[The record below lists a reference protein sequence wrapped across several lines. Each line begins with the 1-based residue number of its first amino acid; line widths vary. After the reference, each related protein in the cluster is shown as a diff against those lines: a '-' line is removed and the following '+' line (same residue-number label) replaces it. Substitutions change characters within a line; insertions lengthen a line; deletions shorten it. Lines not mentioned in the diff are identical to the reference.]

1 MKARVVSLEIKVVLR
16 TVLVLIHLIQD
27 AILVRKASLEL
38 EAVLREESC
47 ALQRGTIGNESCTAV
62 ISCIEQNGII
72 GDESCTCTG
81 GSSCDYK
88 AGIIGNGSCIV
99 PNSCK
104 QQLYREQ
111 FLSSSVWHH
120 W

>member
-27 AILVRKASLEL
+27 AILFRKASLELEL

-72 GDESCTCTG
+72 GDESCTG
-81 GSSCDYK
+81 GSSCDYQ
-88 AGIIGNGSCIV
+88 AGIIGNGS
-99 PNSCK
+99 
-104 QQLYREQ
+104 
-111 FLSSSVWHH
+111 
-120 W
+120 

>member
-1 MKARVVSLEIKVVLR
+1 VKARVVSLEIKVVLR

-62 ISCIEQNGII
+62 ISCIEQN
-72 GDESCTCTG
+72 
-81 GSSCDYK
+81 
-88 AGIIGNGSCIV
+88 
-99 PNSCK
+99 
-104 QQLYREQ
+104 YRMASLVMKVVLVLEAV
-111 FLSSSVWHH
+111 LVTTRLASLVMEAV
-120 W
+120 